1 MTSAPFLERSVAAA
15 AVRDTVPVA
24 ASIAPL
30 ALVIGATAARSG
42 VPVPADMAGAAFIFA
57 GAAHL
62 AVLTTPGPVRSP
74 RFPPPY

>member
-1 MTSAPFLERSVAAA
+1 MTSTPFLERSVVAA

-57 GAAHL
+57 
-62 AVLTTPGPVRSP
+62 
-74 RFPPPY
+74 